1 MTKWVGAA
9 LLAATLTL
17 AFLPAVS
24 SAGAA
29 PGEMRKAQ
37 TPQATDFSARRYD
50 RHYHRYGY
58 RPLNPHYYGRPDFY
72 APLPILP
79 IPPFFGYGWEWW

>member
-1 MTKWVGAA
+1 MTKWIGAA

-17 AFLPAVS
+17 GFSPAVS
-24 SAGAA
+24 PAGAA

-37 TPQATDFSARRYD
+37 TSQATDFSARRYH
-50 RHYHRYGY
+50 RHYYHYGY
-58 RPLNPHYYGRPDFY
+58 RPFYPSYYGRPHFY